1 MDKFVIAIHKDG
13 KAHTAMT
20 AQEFAEAAKNGW
32 VPLFTN
38 HWDDAAPATD
48 NK

>member
-1 MDKFVIAIHKDG
+1 MGKFVVAVHKDG
-13 KAHTAMT
+13 KAQTVMT
-20 AQEFAEAAKNGW
+20 ETEFAAATKNGW